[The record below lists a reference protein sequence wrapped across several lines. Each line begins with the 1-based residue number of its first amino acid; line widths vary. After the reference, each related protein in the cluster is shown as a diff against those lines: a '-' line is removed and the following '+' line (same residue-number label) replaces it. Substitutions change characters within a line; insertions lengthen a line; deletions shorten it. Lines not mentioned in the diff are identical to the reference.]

1 MNGLCCTYIGME
13 TKLQIGIWHP
23 KACKGT
29 KAGAASFGRVTSKS
43 FCENDNICRWCK
55 QVWPTDPNSQ
65 KDKPC
70 CLFRKCLRI
79 PNENI
84 ELFFFCNKN
93 HKQVQKAEAVSVLL
107 GCFVSWKSI
116 RFPSVTRAGI
126 SKTRRIL
133 GNKKPGAFWSE
144 EFWLRTSLCL
154 MLRLDFLGLKDKSE
168 RRVSWVAE
176 RWVRVVSN
184 LKD

>member
-23 KACKGT
+23 KACKRT
-29 KAGAASFGRVTSKS
+29 KAGAASFGRVTSNS
-43 FCENDNICRWCK
+43 FSEKDNVCQWCK
-55 QVWPTDPNSQ
+55 QVWPTYPNSPKSNRAVFFANAYEYQ
-65 KDKPC
+65 M
-70 CLFRKCLRI
+70 
-79 PNENI
+79 NI
-84 ELFFFCNKN
+84 LNCFLQHKK
-93 HKQVQKAEAVSVLL
+93 HKQVQKVVAVLL

-133 GNKKPGAFWSE
+133 DNKKAWK
-144 EFWLRTSLCL
+144 RTSFCL

-176 RWVRVVSN
+176 RWLRVVSD

>member
-23 KACKGT
+23 KARKGT
-29 KAGAASFGRVTSKS
+29 KAGAASFGRVTSNFLWEWQRMSMVQASMTDLSKLPKRQTGLS
-43 FCENDNICRWCK
+43 FS
-55 QVWPTDPNSQ
+55 QMPTNT
-65 KDKPC
+65 KWKYWTV
-70 CLFRKCLRI
+70 
-79 PNENI
+79 
-84 ELFFFCNKN
+84 FFLQHKN
-93 HKQVQKAEAVSVLL
+93 HKQVQKVVAVLL
-107 GCFVSWKSI
+107 GCIVSWKSI

-133 GNKKPGAFWSE
+133 DNKKAWNFLKWRILVE
-144 EFWLRTSLCL
+144 DLL

-176 RWVRVVSN
+176 RWVRVVSD

>member
-23 KACKGT
+23 KACKWT
-29 KAGAASFGRVTSKS
+29 KAGAASFGRVTSNS
-43 FCENDNICRWCK
+43 FCDTDNVCRWCK
-55 QVWPTDPNSQ
+55 QVWPTYPNSP

-70 CLFRKCLRI
+70 WLI
-79 PNENI
+79 ANAYEYQMNI
-84 ELFFFCNKN
+84 LNRFLQHKK
-93 HKQVQKAEAVSVLL
+93 HKQVQKVVAVLL

-116 RFPSVTRAGI
+116 RFPSVTRAGDFQN
-126 SKTRRIL
+126 SADLRQE
-133 GNKKPGAFWSE
+133 KKPGTFWSE
-144 EFWLRTSLCL
+144 EFWLRTSFCL

>member
-23 KACKGT
+23 KARKGT
-29 KAGAASFGRVTSKS
+29 KAGGASFGRVTS
-43 FCENDNICRWCK
+43 N
-55 QVWPTDPNSQ
+55 
-65 KDKPC
+65 
-70 CLFRKCLRI
+70 
-79 PNENI
+79 
-84 ELFFFCNKN
+84 FFVRMTTYIDGASKYDRLIQTPKKTNRAVFFANAYEYQMKILNCFFLQHKN
-93 HKQVQKAEAVSVLL
+93 HKQVQKVVAVLL

-133 GNKKPGAFWSE
+133 DNKKAWNFLKWRILVE
-144 EFWLRTSLCL
+144 DLL

-176 RWVRVVSN
+176 RWVRVVSD

>member
-23 KACKGT
+23 KACKWT
-29 KAGAASFGRVTSKS
+29 KAGAASFGRVTSNS
-43 FCENDNICRWCK
+43 FCDTDNVCRWCK
-55 QVWPTDPNSQ
+55 QVWPTYPNSP

-70 CLFRKCLRI
+70 WLI
-79 PNENI
+79 ANAYEYQMNI
-84 ELFFFCNKN
+84 LNRFLQHKK
-93 HKQVQKAEAVSVLL
+93 HKQVQKVVAVLL

-133 GNKKPGAFWSE
+133 DKKKAWNFLKWRILVENLLLPYASSW
-144 EFWLRTSLCL
+144 
-154 MLRLDFLGLKDKSE
+154 FLGVERQVRKTSQLGCWEMSKSSE
-168 RRVSWVAE
+168 
-176 RWVRVVSN
+176 
-184 LKD
+184 